1 MLVKE
6 NKFFSFSLSPMLL
19 YGDRCG

>member
-1 MLVKE
+1 MLVRD
-6 NKFFSFSLSPMLL
+6 NLLFVSLLALMLL